1 MNSLAVHM
9 RDRHVGVLNRG
20 AQPGEYSFAYRL
32 GPAVGDPRDMQLS
45 VSLPVREEGHGPSE
59 ARPFFEGLLPEGEV
73 RERIARDL
81 KVSAGNS
88 FELLAK
94 LGRDCAGAV
103 VLLPES
109 EPLPADEPVRWLTDP
124 ELTELIERLPT
135 NPLGISD
142 RPKIRLSLA
151 GLQRKAVLVRGAD
164 GTFGA
169 PTATAPSTHI
179 VKPQYS
185 ETDYPDLVTNE
196 HFCMRVAAGAGLEVA
211 HTEIAEVAGRPCLVI
226 ERFDRDHTDART
238 VRRHQ
243 EDFCQALGVMPGLK
257 YEAEGGPGLRA
268 VSNLL
273 REHSARSGADVL
285 ALLRA
290 TIVGYVLGN
299 ADAHAKN
306 FALLYGSGL
315 RLAPL
320 YDVVSTAVY
329 PQIDNSLAMR
339 IGGNADPDTLDGG
352 DLYDLAEDCGLNYG
366 ELSREWVRVAT
377 ATLRSAEKVADDA
390 RDQRWHRPVIDR
402 ILDVARERAARIS

>member
-1 MNSLAVHM
+1 MNRLAVHM
-9 RDRHVGVLNRG
+9 RDRRVGALTRG
-20 AQPGEYSFAYRL
+20 AQPGEYSFAYERIDD
-32 GPAVGDPRDMQLS
+32 GREMRLS
-45 VSLPVREEGHGPSE
+45 VSLPVREEGYGPSE

-142 RPKIRLSLA
+142 RPRIRLSLA

-169 PTATAPSTHI
+169 PTATTPSTHI

-185 ETDYPDLVTNE
+185 ETDYPDLATNE
-196 HFCMRVAAGAGLEVA
+196 HFCMRVVAAAGLEA
-211 HTEIAEVAGRPCLVI
+211 ARTELTEIAGRPCLMI
-226 ERFDRDHTDART
+226 ERFDRNRTGERT

-243 EDFCQALGVMPGLK
+243 EDLCQALGVMPGLK

-268 VSNLL
+268 VANLL
-273 REHSARSGADVL
+273 REHSARGGADVL

-290 TIVGYVLGN
+290 TIAGYVLGN

-306 FALLYGSGL
+306 FALLYGGGL
-315 RLAPL
+315 RLAPF

-329 PQIDNSLAMR
+329 PQIDNSLAMA

-377 ATLRSAEKVADDA
+377 ATLRSAEKVADEA
-390 RDQRWHRPVIDR
+390 RNEDWHRPVVDQIV
-402 ILDVARERAARIS
+402 DVARERAARIS

>member
-9 RDRHVGVLNRG
+9 RERRVGMLSRG
-20 AQPGEYSFAYRL
+20 AQPGEYSFAYE
-32 GPAVGDPRDMQLS
+32 PATAVGDPREMRLS
-45 VSLPVREEGHGPSE
+45 VSLPLREEAYGPSE
-59 ARPFFEGLLPEGEV
+59 ARPFFEGLLPEGEI

-103 VLLPES
+103 VLLPEG

-151 GLQRKAVLVRGAD
+151 GLQRKAVLVRAAD
-164 GTFGA
+164 GAFGA

-185 ETDYPDLVTNE
+185 DSDYPDLVTNE
-196 HFCMRVAAGAGLEVA
+196 HFCMRAAAAAGLEVA
-211 HTEIAEVAGRPCLVI
+211 RTEIAEIAGRPCLLI
-226 ERFDRDHTDART
+226 ERFDRDRTGERT

-257 YEAEGGPGLRA
+257 YEAEGGPGLRDA
-268 VSNLL
+268 SNLL
-273 REHSARSGADVL
+273 RNHSARGGADVL
-285 ALLRA
+285 ALLRGM
-290 TIVGYVLGN
+290 IVGYVLGN

-306 FALLYGSGL
+306 FALLYGDGP
-315 RLAPL
+315 RLAPF

-329 PQIDNSLAMR
+329 PQIDNSLAMA
-339 IGGNADPDTLDGG
+339 IGGNANPDTLDGG
-352 DLYDLAEDCGLNYG
+352 DLYDLADDCGLNPG

-377 ATLRSAEKVADDA
+377 ATLRGAEMVAGEA
-390 RDQRWHRPVIDR
+390 RDQGWHRPVVDR
-402 ILDVARERAARIS
+402 IVDVARERAARIP